1 MLTGQ
6 AGMPDLQ
13 SLICFIHRLSTSST
27 YLMIFPDI
35 EEIASP
41 RTGLAMTIRILIKSS
56 VGAEW
61 NIKSSGKIHRLR
73 KCYLFLF
80 QLQNQI
86 LVLEQSNCKPLK

>member
-41 RTGLAMTIRILIKSS
+41 RTGLAMTIRILIESS
-56 VGAEW
+56 DRSDMSVE
-61 NIKSSGKIHRLR
+61 
-73 KCYLFLF
+73 
-80 QLQNQI
+80 
-86 LVLEQSNCKPLK
+86 